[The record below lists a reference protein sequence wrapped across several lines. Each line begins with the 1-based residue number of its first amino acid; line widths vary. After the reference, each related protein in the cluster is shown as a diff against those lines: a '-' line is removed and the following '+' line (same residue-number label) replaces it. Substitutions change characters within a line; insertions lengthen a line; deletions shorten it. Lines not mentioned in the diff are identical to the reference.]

1 MGNLILVTGGAG
13 YLGSHT
19 VLSLLESGKD
29 VVVVDNFSN
38 SSPKSI
44 DGIERICGRRPIVID
59 ADVRDSLT
67 LSKVFNHHDIEAV
80 FHFAG
85 LKSVEESMYEPEV
98 YYEENIGSVLNLL
111 EEMRNAEVRKLIF
124 SSSATVYD
132 PHGSNPYSEDS
143 PIGPTNPYGKTKFL
157 IERTLKEI
165 ANISP
170 QWSIGL
176 LRYFN
181 PVGAHPSGHIG
192 ESPSGEANNLM
203 PLLMQVGVG
212 KSEKLFIFG
221 DDYNTPDGTCVR
233 DFIHV
238 VDLAR
243 GHIAALRFLENTS
256 GVHTWNLGT
265 GTGTSVLELIHHAEL
280 ATGTILPTEIVS
292 RRSGDSPIAL
302 ANPSKAFDDLGWRPE
317 YTLENMCV
325 DHWNWQRLHPDGY

>member
-1 MGNLILVTGGAG
+1 
-13 YLGSHT
+13 
-19 VLSLLESGKD
+19 
-29 VVVVDNFSN
+29 
-38 SSPKSI
+38 
-44 DGIERICGRRPIVID
+44 
-59 ADVRDSLT
+59 
-67 LSKVFNHHDIEAV
+67 
-80 FHFAG
+80 
-85 LKSVEESMYEPEV
+85 
-98 YYEENIGSVLNLL
+98 
-111 EEMRNAEVRKLIF
+111 
-124 SSSATVYD
+124 
-132 PHGSNPYSEDS
+132 
-143 PIGPTNPYGKTKFL
+143 
-157 IERTLKEI
+157 
-165 ANISP
+165 
-170 QWSIGL
+170 
-176 LRYFN
+176 
-181 PVGAHPSGHIG
+181 
-192 ESPSGEANNLM
+192 M